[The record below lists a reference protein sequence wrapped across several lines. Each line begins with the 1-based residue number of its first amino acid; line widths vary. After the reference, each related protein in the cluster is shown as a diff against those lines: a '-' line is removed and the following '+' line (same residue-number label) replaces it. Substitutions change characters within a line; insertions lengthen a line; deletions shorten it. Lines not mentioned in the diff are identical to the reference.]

1 MITSTG
7 YKFKIETD
15 LLLTINSIIYTK
27 DGSSHVK
34 G

>member
-1 MITSTG
+1 MING
-7 YKFKIETD
+7 YKFKIETE

-27 DGSSHVK
+27 DVYDQVK